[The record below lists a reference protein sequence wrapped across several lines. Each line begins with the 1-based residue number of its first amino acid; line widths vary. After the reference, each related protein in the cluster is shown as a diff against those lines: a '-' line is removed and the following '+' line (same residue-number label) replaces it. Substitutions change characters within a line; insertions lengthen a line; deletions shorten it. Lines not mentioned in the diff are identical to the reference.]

1 MLWKFRVLFLAWML
15 HNRENRN
22 RVQYKQKNDT
32 GVEKGHTAARKVTNV
47 LGLAKQVNT
56 ASSAANHTFNL
67 EKTAIQMMNECKV
80 Q

>member
-1 MLWKFRVLFLAWML
+1 MILGFRLI
-15 HNRENRN
+15 
-22 RVQYKQKNDT
+22 
-32 GVEKGHTAARKVTNV
+32 EKGHTVARKVTNV
-47 LGLAKQVNT
+47 LGFAKQVNT